1 MSDFLGA
8 LAATREAFRQEEYIH
23 RVKGLIREK
32 IYELDKEAVVED
44 TFYFNH
50 SAIPDFVVT
59 WSGQKTGRDFYL
71 RGSYASIIAA
81 DDVGSTA
88 SVDPVYLSLDA
99 NKDFLTESPPIS
111 PAMIA
116 AEPKKSGYTLLTD
129 VRAMNEI
136 LQPTAPSE
144 VSPLTTLVKSSFIR
158 GGRGLIDEDRA
169 ESLVTTTDKGSDK
182 PDLLEVVRESFSEIA
197 ATKMERT
204 AAIIDL
210 ALETEGQEKKPDF
223 SLDLLSGRLSD
234 TELHAILPWLLSQG
248 RVTQDVFFWKR
259 IGDMTS
265 LRDIEAIAH
274 DIEGLNLDLLVKAN
288 ATSWKA
294 KRTYLGISRKIETD
308 DDQDG
313 VETKKANA
321 PLGWSFQ
328 SGNLSLDDGVH
339 RVVFS
344 SDGRSLPGRDETRIP
359 EWGEVKEQLSDF
371 RLAAVNLRGIT
382 RSVRIDAEQSDDIR
396 QDVEDVAVSLD
407 DSYSVS
413 EVALKF
419 TPRETRSGAAAV
431 NIRFSKALATTDGG
445 ATLADLTRASL
456 QVLAYRAPVIAEQV
470 DRWLE
475 PTPADAALL
484 EEEEEGSGEL
494 NNGRGFVE

>member
-1 MSDFLGA
+1 VNDFLGA

-23 RVKGLIREK
+23 RVKSLIREK

-44 TFYFNH
+44 TLYFNH

-88 SVDPVYLSLDA
+88 SLDPVYLSLDA
-99 NKDFLTESPPIS
+99 NKDFQAESPPIS

-116 AEPKKSGYTLLTD
+116 AEPQKSGYTLLTD

-144 VSPLTTLVKSSFIR
+144 VTPLSTLVKSSFIR

-169 ESLVTTTDKGSDK
+169 ESLVTTTTDKGSDK
-182 PDLLEVVRESFSEIA
+182 PDLLKVVRESFSESA

-210 ALETEGQEKKPDF
+210 ALDTEGHEKKS
-223 SLDLLSGRLSD
+223 SLSLELLSGRLSG
-234 TELHAILPWLLSQG
+234 TELHAILPWLLSQD
-248 RVTQDVFFWKR
+248 RITQDLGFWKR
-259 IGDMTS
+259 IADMTS
-265 LRDIEAIAH
+265 LRDIESISREL
-274 DIEGLNLDLLVKAN
+274 EGLNLDLLVKAS

-294 KRTYLGISRKIETD
+294 KRTYLGVSRKIETEER
-308 DDQDG
+308 DG
-313 VETKKANA
+313 AEGHQQNSS
-321 PLGWSFQ
+321 LGWSFQ
-328 SGNLSLDDGVH
+328 SGNLSLDNGTH
-339 RVVFS
+339 RVLFS

-359 EWGEVKEQLSDF
+359 EWRELKEQLADF

-396 QDVEDVAVSLD
+396 QDVEDVAISLD

-419 TPRETRSGAAAV
+419 APRETRSGTAAV
-431 NIRFSKALATTDGG
+431 NIRFGKGLATTEGG

-456 QVLAYRAPVIAEQV
+456 QVMAYKAPVAADEV

-475 PTPADAALL
+475 VEPMDAAPVSEGVDSA
-484 EEEEEGSGEL
+484 EE
-494 NNGRGFVE
+494 

>member
-1 MSDFLGA
+1 MNDFLGA

-23 RVKGLIREK
+23 RVKSLIREK

-44 TFYFNH
+44 TLYFNH

-59 WSGQKTGRDFYL
+59 WSGQKAGRDFYL
-71 RGSYASIIAA
+71 RGSYASIIAG

-88 SVDPVYLSLDA
+88 SLDPVYLSLDA
-99 NKDFLTESPPIS
+99 NQDFQAESPPIS

-116 AEPKKSGYTLLTD
+116 AEPQKSGYTLLTD

-144 VSPLTTLVKSSFIR
+144 VTPLSTLVKSSFIR

-169 ESLVTTTDKGSDK
+169 EFLVTTTDQGSDK
-182 PDLLEVVRESFSEIA
+182 PDLLKVVRESFSESA

-210 ALETEGQEKKPDF
+210 ALDIQGHEKSSP
-223 SLDLLSGRLSD
+223 SLELLSGRLSG
-234 TELHAILPWLLSQG
+234 TELHAILPWLLSQD
-248 RVTQDVFFWKR
+248 RVTQDPGFWKR
-259 IGDMTS
+259 IADMTS
-265 LRDIEAIAH
+265 LRDIESISREL
-274 DIEGLNLDLLVKAN
+274 EGLNLDPLIKAS

-294 KRTYLGISRKIETD
+294 KRTYLGVSRKIETEERD
-308 DDQDG
+308 
-313 VETKKANA
+313 ETEGRQQNS

-328 SGNLSLDDGVH
+328 SGNLSLDNGTH
-339 RVVFS
+339 RVLFS

-359 EWGEVKEQLSDF
+359 EWHEVKEQLSEF

-382 RSVRIDAEQSDDIR
+382 RSVRIDAEQSEDIR
-396 QDVEDVAVSLD
+396 QDVEDVAISLD

-419 TPRETRSGAAAV
+419 APRETKSGTAAV
-431 NIRFSKALATTDGG
+431 NIRFGKGLATTEGG

-456 QVLAYRAPVIAEQV
+456 QVMAYKAPVAADEV
-470 DRWLE
+470 DRWLKANAVDSASALE
-475 PTPADAALL
+475 VVDSAD
-484 EEEEEGSGEL
+484 E
-494 NNGRGFVE
+494 